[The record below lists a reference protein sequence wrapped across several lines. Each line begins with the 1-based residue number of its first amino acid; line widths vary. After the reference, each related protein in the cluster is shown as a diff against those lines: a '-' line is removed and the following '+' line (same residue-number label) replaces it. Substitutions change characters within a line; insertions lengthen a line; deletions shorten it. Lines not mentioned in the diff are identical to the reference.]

1 MFYMV
6 RGELIIGKFCYTF
19 VFLIV
24 KSTGR
29 AVQLRSDSLDFEG

>member
-6 RGELIIGKFCYTF
+6 HGELIIGKFCYTF
-19 VFLIV
+19 VFIIV
-24 KSTGR
+24 ISPGR